1 MRIFCNM
8 QIEQTMKTNQTVL
21 NFDWCS
27 KFLLIPVHLICSD
40 FAYAY
45 NILPLEKEINNEQ

>member
-1 MRIFCNM
+1 
-8 QIEQTMKTNQTVL
+8 MKTNQTVL